1 METMT
6 IGYGYGFAITPM
18 HLAVAYNA
26 ILNEGKKTN
35 PKIILLNDNDDFTQI
50 IKKETSNYI

>member
-6 IGYGYGFAITPM
+6 IGFGHGFAITPM

-26 ILNEGKKTN
+26 ILNKGKKID
-35 PKIILLNDNDDFTQI
+35 PKI
-50 IKKETSNYI
+50 S